1 MINDIKYA
9 NAMAEVLYY
18 LKGIRNEDLAKIPKK
33 LIDFLEEN
41 SNKNYI
47 CNFDYTKPLKE
58 LNLTD
63 ESKGIIA
70 MICYYYWCNTEEN
83 KQKLISIFNQNEKIY
98 QEEMKEKYDPKK
110 IFEERNEKNI
120 QKIKTNETVDV
131 VKYKESKLKKIINKL
146 KNYFHIR

>member
-18 LKGIRNEDLAKIPKK
+18 LKGIRDEDLAKIPKK

-83 KQKLISIFNQNEKIY
+83 KQKLISTFNQNEKIY
-98 QEEMKEKYDPKK
+98 QEEMKKKYDPKK

>member
-18 LKGIRNEDLAKIPKK
+18 LKGIRDEDLAKIPKK

-83 KQKLISIFNQNEKIY
+83 KQKLIRKLKKNEKKY
-98 QEEMKEKYDPKK
+98 QEEMKKKYDPKK

>member
-1 MINDIKYA
+1 
-9 NAMAEVLYY
+9 
-18 LKGIRNEDLAKIPKK
+18 
-33 LIDFLEEN
+33 
-41 SNKNYI
+41 
-47 CNFDYTKPLKE
+47 
-58 LNLTD
+58 
-63 ESKGIIA
+63 

-83 KQKLISIFNQNEKIY
+83 KQKLISTFNQNEKIY

>member
-18 LKGIRNEDLAKIPKK
+18 LKGIRDEDLAKIPKK

-70 MICYYYWCNTEEN
+70 MICYYYWCNTEKN
-83 KQKLISIFNQNEKIY
+83 KQKLISKYNQNEKIY
-98 QEEMKEKYDPKK
+98 QEEMKKKYDPKK